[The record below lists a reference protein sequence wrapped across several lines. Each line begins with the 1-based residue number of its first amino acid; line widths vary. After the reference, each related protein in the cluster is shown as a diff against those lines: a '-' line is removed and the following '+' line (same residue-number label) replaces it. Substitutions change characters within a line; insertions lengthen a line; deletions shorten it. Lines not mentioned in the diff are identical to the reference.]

1 MARKFTFELQSSND
15 ESPARPQENL
25 NPDPERL
32 LALKKREAEVKLELD
47 RISAEK
53 SALLQTRRLSIG
65 IVGFGKFG
73 QFMAKRFLAQGHTVS
88 ALSRAE
94 SSRDA
99 SDMGVTYFGGFDI
112 DTNSNGEG
120 GSAWEFMS
128 QPHLDVVIFAVRL
141 QCCQFLSVL
150 KSYET
155 SSICFHVRDCC
166 RFQFLAL
173 KLACVAC
180 HCSCLPASRTALARP

>member
-1 MARKFTFELQSSND
+1 MPHTCQRTFLAYLLMLGTKAFSPLLRPAFLARKANFELLSSSD
-15 ESPARPQENL
+15 ESPTSPQENL

-32 LALKKREAEVKLELD
+32 LALKKREAEVRLELD

-99 SDMGVTYFGGFDI
+99 SDMGVSYFGSFDI

-120 GSAWEFMS
+120 SSAWKFLS

-141 QCCQFLSVL
+141 RCCCDHLSVY
-150 KSYET
+150 KSL
-155 SSICFHVRDCC
+155 
-166 RFQFLAL
+166 Q
-173 KLACVAC
+173 
-180 HCSCLPASRTALARP
+180 